1 MKKNADEK
9 QQAAH
14 KEERAFFDMSGTKN
28 IYRYITTEGKRLGE
42 GKNVLEYMQKNTGVF
57 NGNGMLSAEKIK
69 EMKKRVRDG
78 EKNIWHGF
86 ISLNEEMS
94 NKIDT
99 PEKCIALLRSTFNA
113 FLKDAKFNP
122 ENIDLICAL
131 HKDRPHHLHIHFVFW
146 EKEPKYKGKDNRL
159 HYRSKGKI
167 EKTAIDRMFVRLG
180 LAVSG
185 HKDNLYK
192 NRDAAIQELRCRTYV
207 KNAMTGKAEITKEI
221 LSLAKA
227 LPKTGRLAYASKDM
241 QPYRER
247 VDKIVKMLLDN
258 NRKAR
263 QADVRFYEAL
273 EERKREIGNICGE
286 PYIFADKNIPIGELE
301 RALPKYHNKIDST
314 NIGIAEE
321 IETDY
326 KRRQG
331 NLVLRLAKFI
341 KPEFY
346 ERKAGK
352 KYKAGDNFLKKHL
365 SISKRKI
372 GRALDKFMESF
383 GEESRRLEEEFC
395 GRLKEIE
402 KELER
407 ERERGMFEETEKEE
421 ENYKN

>member
-1 MKKNADEK
+1 
-9 QQAAH
+9 
-14 KEERAFFDMSGTKN
+14 MSGTKN

-57 NGNGMLSAEKIK
+57 NGKGMLSEEEIN
-69 EMKKRVRDG
+69 EMKKRVREG

-94 NKIDT
+94 VKINT
-99 PEKCIALLRSTFNA
+99 PEKCIALLRSTFNT

-122 ENIDLICAL
+122 ENIDLMCAL
-131 HKDRPHHLHIHFVFW
+131 HLDRPHHLHIHFVFW

-180 LAVSG
+180 LAVSE

-207 KNAMTGKAEITKEI
+207 KNAMTGKEEITREI
-221 LSLAKA
+221 LSLAKS

-263 QADVRFYEAL
+263 QADRRFYEAL
-273 EERKREIGNICGE
+273 EERRNMIKNICGE
-286 PYIFADKNIPIGELE
+286 PYIFSEKNISMDKLE
-301 RALPKYHNKIDST
+301 SSLPKYHNKIDGA

-395 GRLKEIE
+395 GRLREIE
-402 KELER
+402 EELER
-407 ERERGMFEETEKEE
+407 ERKHGNSEETEKEE